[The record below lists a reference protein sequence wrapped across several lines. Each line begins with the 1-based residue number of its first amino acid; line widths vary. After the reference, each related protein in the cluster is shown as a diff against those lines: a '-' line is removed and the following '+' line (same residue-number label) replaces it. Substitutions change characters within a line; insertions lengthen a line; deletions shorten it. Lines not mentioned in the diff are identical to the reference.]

1 MVASPQ
7 AARSGVRTCLERSTP
22 AGRGP
27 NPASI
32 ARERAGGADL
42 SSRGL
47 AALLIAALL
56 AQGCSSAQKTEK
68 RAFLAAGLA
77 IQREAPEPSF
87 DDLRAD
93 LDLYLNDELQDLKDR
108 TKRQEEKELNLYR
121 KVYVIGSA
129 AAVLA
134 FTSGSLNNPK
144 NRALQYTL
152 GGVTSAIALGGFA
165 MYLTRTGEM
174 KDCREFLDHGGQ
186 DLSDWGR
193 LHLVPSQG
201 KVPRALWLD
210 YVDRV
215 AAIRAHES
223 CLRIR

>member
-1 MVASPQ
+1 MI
-7 AARSGVRTCLERSTP
+7 P
-22 AGRGP
+22 ALARGP
-27 NPASI
+27 NPASTGGD
-32 ARERAGGADL
+32 RSGGAGL
-42 SSRGL
+42 SSRGI

-77 IQREAPEPSF
+77 LQREAPEPSF
-87 DDLRAD
+87 DELRTE

-108 TKRQEEKELNLYR
+108 AKLQEEKELDLYR
-121 KVYVIGSA
+121 KIALIGSGVT
-129 AAVLA
+129 VLA
-134 FTSGSLNNPK
+134 ISSGTLNNPG
-144 NRALQYTL
+144 NRGLQYSL
-152 GGVTSAIALGGFA
+152 GAASAVVALGGFA
-165 MYLTRTGEM
+165 MYLVRTGEM
-174 KDCREFLDHGGQ
+174 KECREFLDRGGQ
-186 DLSDWGR
+186 DFSAWGR
-193 LHLVPSQG
+193 LHLVPSKE

>member
-1 MVASPQ
+1 
-7 AARSGVRTCLERSTP
+7 VRPESCFER
-22 AGRGP
+22 GRTT
-27 NPASI
+27 
-32 ARERAGGADL
+32 GGADL
-42 SSRGL
+42 SSRGI

-56 AQGCSSAQKTEK
+56 LQGCSSALKAEK

-77 IQREAPEPSF
+77 LQREAAEPSF
-87 DDLRAD
+87 DELRTE

-108 TKRQEEKELNLYR
+108 AKRQEESELDLYR
-121 KVYVIGSA
+121 KIWLIGSG

-134 FTSGSLNNPK
+134 TTSGSLNNPN
-144 NRALQYTL
+144 NRGIQYSL
-152 GGVTSAIALGGFA
+152 GGLSAVVALSGFA
-165 MYLTRTGEM
+165 LYLVRTGEM
-174 KDCREFLDHGGQ
+174 KDCREFLDRGGQ

-215 AAIRAHES
+215 SAIRAHES